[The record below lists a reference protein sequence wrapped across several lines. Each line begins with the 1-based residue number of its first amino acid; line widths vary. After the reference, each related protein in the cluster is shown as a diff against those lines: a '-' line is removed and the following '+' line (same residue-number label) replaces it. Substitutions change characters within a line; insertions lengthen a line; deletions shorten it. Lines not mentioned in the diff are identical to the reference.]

1 MAVFACGAGTSRLH
15 IAKRRAPGSTGSTL
29 QRGIVLADRTFA
41 PAGDITEPRALV
53 IAVDTADPQR
63 PIEPE
68 LVELEALAA
77 ASGAVIVDRVVQ
89 RRAAVDPATLVGSGK
104 AAEIAELAQE
114 RQANMLLVLNDLR
127 PRQRRN
133 LERIIPVPIVDRTM
147 LILDVFAQ
155 HARSREGQ
163 LQVELAQ
170 LRYRQSN
177 LIGIGADLSRLGGGI
192 GTRGP
197 GETKLEVDR
206 RRITERISVLRR
218 QLEQV
223 RKQRTTRR
231 AGERH
236 EPLIALV
243 GYTNVGKSSLL
254 NRLARSDAFVAD
266 QPFATLDPT
275 MRRVWLS
282 EGRYVRVVDTVGFIT
297 DLPKDLVNAFRAT
310 LEELEQANV
319 LVHVVDASNG
329 DWPRQVQAVDATLEE
344 LGLAEKPRLVIF
356 NKVDAV
362 DGERPLPAQALE
374 VSARSGAG
382 ISTLRDRIAS
392 LTAQ

>member
-1 MAVFACGAGTSRLH
+1 MAH
-15 IAKRRAPGSTGSTL
+15 
-29 QRGIVLADRTFA
+29 RTFA
-41 PAGDITEPRALV
+41 AAEHVGPPRAVLV
-53 IAVDTADPQR
+53 AVDTSDPKR

-68 LVELEALAA
+68 LAEFEALAH
-77 ASGAVIVDRVVQ
+77 ASGAQIAAQVIQKRPHVD
-89 RRAAVDPATLVGSGK
+89 AATLVGSGK
-104 AAEIAELAQE
+104 AREIAELAKTLD
-114 RQANMLLVLNDLR
+114 AGLLLVLNDLR

-133 LERIIPVPIVDRTM
+133 LEKIVPLPIVDRTM

-155 HARSREGQ
+155 HARSREGK

-206 RRITERISVLRR
+206 RRIQQRISVLNKQLEEVRR
-218 QLEQV
+218 Q
-223 RKQRTTRR
+223 RATRR
-231 AGERH
+231 AAPHR
-236 EPLIALV
+236 EPLVALV

-254 NRLARSDAFVAD
+254 NRLAKSDALVAD

-282 EGRYVRVVDTVGFIT
+282 GEHYIRVVDTVGFIT

-310 LEELEQANV
+310 LEELNEADV
-319 LVHVVDASNG
+319 LVHVADAANP
-329 DWPRQVQAVDATLEE
+329 DWPRQMQAVDGTLHD
-344 LGLAEKPRLVIF
+344 LGLETKPRLVVF
-356 NKVDAV
+356 NKCDMVDAEPV
-362 DGERPLPAQALE
+362 YPPGAFR

-382 ISTLRDRIAS
+382 IGEFKQALEKV
-392 LTAQ
+392 